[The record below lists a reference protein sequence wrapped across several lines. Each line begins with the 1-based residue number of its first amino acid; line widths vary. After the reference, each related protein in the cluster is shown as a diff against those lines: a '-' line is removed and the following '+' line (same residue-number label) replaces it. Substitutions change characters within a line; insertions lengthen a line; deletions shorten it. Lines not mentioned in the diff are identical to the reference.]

1 MSKDSL
7 RRLIQ
12 QRKSLLTL
20 AERERQSLEIM
31 RLLEDLTVFQKARTV
46 LLYSSLP
53 DEVQT
58 SILLQRWYTMK
69 QLLLPVVEGDN
80 LVLKQFTDTSSLQ
93 SGKFGILEPQDGAP
107 FTNYETID
115 LAIIPGVAFTLD
127 GKRLGRGKGYY
138 DRLLSKSAFKNVFKV
153 GLAFSCQVL
162 PFLPMESHDESLDL
176 ILTP

>member
-31 RLLEDLTVFQKARTV
+31 RLLEDLTVFQKAHTV

-93 SGKFGILEPQDGAP
+93 SGKLGILEPQDGAP

>member
-7 RRLIQ
+7 RRLMQ

-31 RLLEDLTVFQKARTV
+31 RLLEDLTVFQKAHTV

-80 LVLKQFTDTSSLQ
+80 LVLKQFTQ
-93 SGKFGILEPQDGAP
+93 
-107 FTNYETID
+107 
-115 LAIIPGVAFTLD
+115 
-127 GKRLGRGKGYY
+127 R
-138 DRLLSKSAFKNVFKV
+138 
-153 GLAFSCQVL
+153 
-162 PFLPMESHDESLDL
+162 
-176 ILTP
+176 